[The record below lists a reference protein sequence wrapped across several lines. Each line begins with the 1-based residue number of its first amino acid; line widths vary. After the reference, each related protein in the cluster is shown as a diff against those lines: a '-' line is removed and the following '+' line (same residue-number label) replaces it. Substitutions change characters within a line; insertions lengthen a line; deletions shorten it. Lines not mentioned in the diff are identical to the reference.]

1 MLLGAFIFGSNH
13 GYTDFD
19 RNGEIYASVARWPAW
34 ANILWFL
41 MGGFLLALGARIAG
55 GCTSGHSNS
64 RARELPFVHLI
75 RNHFP
80 FFFLEQSRFLQ
91 SASFSWEVL
100 RVKRIYHF
108 GVWNVVWLCLSRVR
122 ASDYNYI
129 YNMFTVY
136 GFDPGLKSL
145 FRRLLLVLLA
155 CELLAMT
162 ITVVIRVN
170 PLRFN
175 KKETYQ
181 IYRFGR
187 NRFLALAGAVRCL
200 PGNPHGANRRG

>member
-1 MLLGAFIFGSNH
+1 
-13 GYTDFD
+13 
-19 RNGEIYASVARWPAW
+19 
-34 ANILWFL
+34 
-41 MGGFLLALGARIAG
+41 
-55 GCTSGHSNS
+55 
-64 RARELPFVHLI
+64 
-75 RNHFP
+75 
-80 FFFLEQSRFLQ
+80 LEQSRFLQ